1 MTRVSLVTALIL
13 GLGCTT
19 AMAAESSH
27 AAQGGDAAAGKSKA
41 AVCSACHG
49 ADGNSS
55 NGEWPKL
62 AGQHAQYLENQLHAY
77 KSGERKNP
85 IMAGQVAALSEQ
97 DIKDLAAYFASQ
109 PLKPG
114 VANPEL
120 AKQAESLYRG
130 GRAEAGIPACSA
142 CHGPQGAGNAAAG
155 YPAIHGQH
163 AQYTAA
169 QLKAYRSGERAGT
182 DLATMMSQVA
192 TQLTDAEIEAL
203 ASYLSGLH

>member
-1 MTRVSLVTALIL
+1 MTRISLVTALIL

-62 AGQHAQYLENQLHAY
+62 AGQHATYLENQLHAY

-97 DIKDLAAYFASQ
+97 DMKDLAAYYSAQ
-109 PLKPG
+109 TLKPG
-114 VANPEL
+114 VANPDL
-120 AKQAESLYRG
+120 AKKAEGLYRG
-130 GRAEAGIPACSA
+130 GRAEDGIPACSA
-142 CHGPQGAGNAAAG
+142 CHGPDGKGNAAAG
-155 YPAIHGQH
+155 YPSVHGQH

-182 DLATMMSQVA
+182 DLAKMMSQVA
-192 TQLTDAEIEAL
+192 TKLTDADIEAL

>member
-41 AVCSACHG
+41 AVCAACHG

-55 NGEWPKL
+55 IGEWPKL
-62 AGQHAQYLENQLHAY
+62 AGQHAHYLENQLHAY
-77 KSGERKNP
+77 KSGERNNP
-85 IMAGQVAALSEQ
+85 IMAGQVAALSDQ
-97 DIKDLAAYFASQ
+97 DIKDLAAYFAAQ

-114 VANPEL
+114 VAIPEL
-120 AKQAESLYRG
+120 AKQAEALYRG

-163 AQYTAA
+163 AQYTAM

-192 TQLTDAEIEAL
+192 KQLSDADIEAL